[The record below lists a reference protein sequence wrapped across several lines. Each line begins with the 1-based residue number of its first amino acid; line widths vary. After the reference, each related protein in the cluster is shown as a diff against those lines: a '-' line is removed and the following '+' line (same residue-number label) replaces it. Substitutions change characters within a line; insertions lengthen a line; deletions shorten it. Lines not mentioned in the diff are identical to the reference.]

1 MGRHRLDY
9 IMEKICSEENL
20 YLGAEETK
28 SVNCGADALRFYDH
42 LNTNIILLHNDLM
55 TDRYHPSTYQ
65 SFNLSYPRK
74 RKIYTLEFSD
84 KVVQSSI
91 YRVLKEEFQNSFYEH
106 TYASMT
112 NRGIFDAKEYIQDII
127 SYMMKT
133 YGTYYC
139 IKGDIHS
146 FHSNI
151 EISILK
157 SRLRDYIGDP
167 RLLKLLY
174 IFLDHTE
181 GIPDK
186 DPHTGIITGNKLNS
200 FYTSIYMDPFDRY
213 VKQDLHVKFYLRYE
227 DDFLIFLPSI
237 EEARNV
243 LPKIESFLLG
253 RLNLSLNQKTRII
266 SSHEGIPFC
275 GIKFYRNRST
285 LMRSSIDNT
294 SRFLKWYQDDKISF
308 KELTDKLVS
317 WTSHAEHCG
326 VPESLIEKIWFEAY
340 SSYVYKHGGMSR
352 LERRKII
359 PKCMRKIRY
368 YHLSINELNH
378 CTQKVRFRLIQKK
391 VITTKTKPI
400 NGRELRSYLN
410 IETPADGARYFDI
423 TLK

>member
-1 MGRHRLDY
+1 
-9 IMEKICSEENL
+9 
-20 YLGAEETK
+20 
-28 SVNCGADALRFYDH
+28 
-42 LNTNIILLHNDLM
+42 
-55 TDRYHPSTYQ
+55 
-65 SFNLSYPRK
+65 
-74 RKIYTLEFSD
+74 
-84 KVVQSSI
+84 
-91 YRVLKEEFQNSFYEH
+91 
-106 TYASMT
+106 
-112 NRGIFDAKEYIQDII
+112 
-127 SYMMKT
+127 MMNT

-157 SRLRDYIGDP
+157 SRLRDYIKDP

-174 IFLDHTE
+174 IFLDHAE

-186 DPHTGIITGNKLNS
+186 DSSTGIITGNKLNS

-213 VKQDLHVKFYLRYE
+213 IKQDLHVKYYLRYE

-237 EEARNV
+237 DEAREV
-243 LPKIESFLLG
+243 LSKIESFLLG
-253 RLNLSLNQKTRII
+253 RLNLSLNQKTRI
-266 SSHEGIPFC
+266 
-275 GIKFYRNRST
+275 NRST
-285 LMRSSIDNT
+285 LMRSSIDNV

-326 VPESLIEKIWFEAY
+326 VPDSLIEKIWFEAY

-359 PKCMRKIRY
+359 PKCMKKIRY
-368 YHLSINELNH
+368 YHLSMKELNH
-378 CTQKVRFRLIQKK
+378 C
-391 VITTKTKPI
+391 I
-400 NGRELRSYLN
+400 NGKELRSYLN

-423 TLK
+423 TWK